1 MPLIQSCLT
10 GRSQELSLRFTNTL
24 CWLFILSFLS
34 GIPSVFVRINI
45 DKRVSYLHY
54 NLFYQNRHGKTRF
67 CILYVFFQPNPQ
79 IFILFDARLRDCF
92 GVDVKYYWD
101 EGFLKFDNFVALL
114 QYKADWSSNSYYL
127 ELQLLMVT
135 RPRYFRQNVSD
146 LTRIWT
152 YDSTNVIPPN
162 DTCATKMLRINV
174 CTYIELEGVQDLLTH
189 WNTFFDT

>member
-1 MPLIQSCLT
+1 MY
-10 GRSQELSLRFTNTL
+10 
-24 CWLFILSFLS
+24 FI
-34 GIPSVFVRINI
+34 
-45 DKRVSYLHY
+45 
-54 NLFYQNRHGKTRF
+54 
-67 CILYVFFQPNPQ
+67 CFFQPNPQ
-79 IFILFDARLRDCF
+79 IFILFYARLRDCF

-101 EGFLKFDNFVALL
+101 EGFLKFDIFVALL

-127 ELQLLMVT
+127 ELQLPMVT

-189 WNTFFDT
+189 WNTFFDTSYCSTLVIVIENYELCSILATQLTVHH